1 MNIKL
6 SPKILKGVIKAPA
19 SNAPLRHPYGCH
31 LPLQGRQDL
40 VSLRPQILK
49 GVIKAPASKSEAHRI
64 LICAALCDE
73 PTQVHNLNLNNLND
87 DIRATINCL
96 KALGAEFEFEDD
108 FILVKPI
115 NKVNINNT
123 PELDC
128 NESGS
133 TLRFMLPVACALYD
147 KVKFTGRGRLPERP
161 LDDLLSVMKSH
172 GVSFSDDKLPFE
184 TQGKLRA
191 GEFKIRGDIS
201 SQYITGLLLAMPLL
215 NDKAKITLTSSLKS
229 ADYVNITL
237 KVLQDFNI
245 NINNN
250 LKLKSPSAAFWLA
263 AGALGCDFKSP
274 GIISVGG
281 DWSSAAFWLAA
292 GALGCDV
299 SVSGLDLKSEQ
310 GDKRILDLLKQFGAE
325 IIIDEDNIK
334 AKANKLLASN
344 IDIDATPDL
353 LPILAVVAAYADGES
368 VFYNAARLR
377 LKESDRIKSACEMIN
392 SLQICEAR
400 ELDDKLIVKGSNFRN
415 LRGGFVNG
423 FNDHRIVMSAAIA
436 AVRCENEV
444 IISDCDAVNKSYPK
458 FFEDYNNL
466 THL

>member
-1 MNIKL
+1 MMNIRL
-6 SPKILKGVIKAPA
+6 SPKILKGVV
-19 SNAPLRHPYGCH
+19 N
-31 LPLQGRQDL
+31 
-40 VSLRPQILK
+40 
-49 GVIKAPASKSEAHRI
+49 APASKSEAHRI

-73 PTQVHNLNLNNLND
+73 PTKIYNLNLSNLND
-87 DIRATINCL
+87 DIRATVNCL
-96 KALGAEFEFEDD
+96 KALGAEFEFADD

-161 LDDLLSVMKSH
+161 LDDLLSVMNAH
-172 GVSFSDDKLPFE
+172 GVKFSGYKLPFE

-191 GEFKIRGDIS
+191 GEFQIRGDVS

-215 NDKAKITLTSSLKS
+215 KDEAKITLTSSLKS

-245 NINNN
+245 NIDNYACNN
-250 LKLKSPSAAFWLA
+250 LK
-263 AGALGCDFKSP
+263 FKSP
-274 GIISVGG
+274 GIIRVGG
-281 DWSSAAFWLAA
+281 DWSSAAFYLAA
-292 GALGCDV
+292 GALDCDV
-299 SVSGLDLKSEQ
+299 SITGLDLKSEQ

-325 IIIDEDNIK
+325 IIINEDNIK
-334 AKANKLLASN
+334 VNYDKLLASN

-353 LPILAVVAAYADGES
+353 LPILAVVAAYAEGES
-368 VFYNAARLR
+368 VFYNAERLR
-377 LKESDRIKSACEMIN
+377 LKESDRIKSTCEMIN
-392 SLQICEAR
+392 SLGGQAQ
-400 ELDDKLIVKGSNFRN
+400 ELEDKLIVKGSNFRN
-415 LRGGFVNG
+415 LRGGVVNG

-436 AVRCENEV
+436 AVKCDNKV
-444 IISDCDAVNKSYPK
+444 IISDFEAVNKSYPK

-466 THL
+466 CA

>member
-1 MNIKL
+1 MMNIRL
-6 SPKILKGVIKAPA
+6 SPKILKGVV
-19 SNAPLRHPYGCH
+19 N
-31 LPLQGRQDL
+31 
-40 VSLRPQILK
+40 
-49 GVIKAPASKSEAHRI
+49 APASKSEAHRI

-73 PTQVHNLNLNNLND
+73 PTKIYNLNLSNLND
-87 DIRATINCL
+87 DIRATVNCL
-96 KALGAEFEFEDD
+96 KALGAEFEFADD

-161 LDDLLSVMKSH
+161 LDDLLSVMNAH
-172 GVSFSDDKLPFE
+172 GVKFSGYKLPFE

-191 GEFKIRGDIS
+191 GEFQIRGDVS

-215 NDKAKITLTSSLKS
+215 KDEAKITLTSSLKS

-245 NINNN
+245 NIDNYACNN
-250 LKLKSPSAAFWLA
+250 LK
-263 AGALGCDFKSP
+263 FKSP
-274 GIISVGG
+274 GIIRVGG
-281 DWSSAAFWLAA
+281 DWSSAAFYLAA
-292 GALGCDV
+292 GALDCDV
-299 SVSGLDLKSEQ
+299 SITGLDLKSEQ

-325 IIIDEDNIK
+325 IIINEDNIK
-334 AKANKLLASN
+334 VNYDKLLASN

-353 LPILAVVAAYADGES
+353 LPILAVVAAYAEGES

-377 LKESDRIKSACEMIN
+377 LKESDRIKSTCEMIN
-392 SLQICEAR
+392 SLGGQAQ
-400 ELDDKLIVKGSNFRN
+400 ELEDKLIVKGSNFRN
-415 LRGGFVNG
+415 LRGGVVNG

-436 AVRCENEV
+436 AVKCDNKV
-444 IISDCDAVNKSYPK
+444 IISDFEAVNKSYPK

-466 THL
+466 CA

>member
-19 SNAPLRHPYGCH
+19 S
-31 LPLQGRQDL
+31 
-40 VSLRPQILK
+40 
-49 GVIKAPASKSEAHRI
+49 KSEAHRI
-64 LICAALCDE
+64 FICAALCDE

-115 NKVNINNT
+115 NKVNININNT
-123 PELDC
+123 PVLDC

-161 LDDLLSVMKSH
+161 LDDLLSVMKSN
-172 GVSFSDDKLPFE
+172 GVSFSDNKLPFE

-250 LKLKSPSAAFWLA
+250 LKFKSSSAAFWPA
-263 AGALGCDFKSP
+263 AGVFKSP

-325 IIIDEDNIK
+325 IIINEDNIK

-392 SLQICEAR
+392 SLGGEKSLQLCEKSLQLCEAI

-466 THL
+466 MHV

>member
-1 MNIKL
+1 MMNIRL
-6 SPKILKGVIKAPA
+6 SPKILKGVV
-19 SNAPLRHPYGCH
+19 N
-31 LPLQGRQDL
+31 
-40 VSLRPQILK
+40 
-49 GVIKAPASKSEAHRI
+49 APASKSEAHRI

-73 PTQVHNLNLNNLND
+73 PTKIYNLNLSNLND
-87 DIRATINCL
+87 DIRATVNCL
-96 KALGAEFEFEDD
+96 KALGAEFEFADD

-161 LDDLLSVMKSH
+161 LYDQLSVMNAH
-172 GVSFSDDKLPFE
+172 GVKFSGYKLPFE
-184 TQGKLRA
+184 TQGKLHA
-191 GEFKIRGDIS
+191 GEFQIRGDVS

-215 NDKAKITLTSSLKS
+215 KDEAKITLTSSLKS

-245 NINNN
+245 NIDNYACNN
-250 LKLKSPSAAFWLA
+250 LK
-263 AGALGCDFKSP
+263 FKSP
-274 GIISVGG
+274 GIIRVGG
-281 DWSSAAFWLAA
+281 DWSSAAFYLAA
-292 GALGCDV
+292 GALDCDV
-299 SVSGLDLKSEQ
+299 SITGLDLKSEQ

-325 IIIDEDNIK
+325 IIINEDNIK
-334 AKANKLLASN
+334 VNYDKLLASN

-353 LPILAVVAAYADGES
+353 LPILAVVAAYAEGES

-377 LKESDRIKSACEMIN
+377 LKESDRIKSTCEMIN
-392 SLQICEAR
+392 SLGGQAQ
-400 ELDDKLIVKGSNFRN
+400 ELEDKLIVKGSNFRN
-415 LRGGFVNG
+415 LRGGVVNG

-436 AVRCENEV
+436 AVKCDNKV
-444 IISDCDAVNKSYPK
+444 IISDFEAVNKSYPK

-466 THL
+466 CA